1 MVAWKSYRKP
11 LVCEFWRQNVLNT
24 IIIIFTKWWQQT
36 SQMTKSKHKYLQN
49 DRNDSQEFWRQYGM
63 KCTKHSFIRHGL
75 EMTCDYVK
83 SELVNRTQALDKE
96 ISGSPTGIKP
106 MNSQTPDR
114 HSTTELWELVESKVI
129 YNNWVLT
136 CMWQASRILL
146 GSALS
151 KSSRVWTLSKTL
163 QISHAVLLRCVNQ
176 CSACFFAGLL
186 HFWDVTYAKN
196 LIFPRA
202 SSGDLL
208 LNKKQK
214 RPFVSLKDEVT
225 KAWHL
230 LLVVWANTSF
240 IIHTCIIRF

>member
-1 MVAWKSYRKP
+1 MW
-11 LVCEFWRQNVLNT
+11 LC
-24 IIIIFTKWWQQT
+24 
-36 SQMTKSKHKYLQN
+36 
-49 DRNDSQEFWRQYGM
+49 
-63 KCTKHSFIRHGL
+63 
-75 EMTCDYVK
+75 K

-151 KSSRVWTLSKTL
+151 KSSWVWTLSKTL

-176 CSACFFAGLL
+176 CAACFFCWFASFLRYYICKKPYFSKGI
-186 HFWDVTYAKN
+186 FW
-196 LIFPRA
+196 
-202 SSGDLL
+202 
-208 LNKKQK
+208 
-214 RPFVSLKDEVT
+214 RPFVEQKTKETFCFPKRWSHQSVT
-225 KAWHL
+225 FAASCLSQYKFHYSYMY
-230 LLVVWANTSF
+230 N
-240 IIHTCIIRF
+240 